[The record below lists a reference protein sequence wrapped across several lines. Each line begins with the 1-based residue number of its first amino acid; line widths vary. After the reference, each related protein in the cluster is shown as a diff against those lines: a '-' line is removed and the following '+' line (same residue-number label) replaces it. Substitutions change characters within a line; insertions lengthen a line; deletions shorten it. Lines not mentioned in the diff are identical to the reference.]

1 MNNNYIKTRKNKYLS
16 RDELNQIEGMLALS
30 NKIISYVDKK
40 EKRSTVIKRKKELVK
55 EIAEY
60 LNRGIRTIEREIE
73 RGLVEQKDN
82 LHFKYLAYSA
92 DASWKLSVDASKNKR
107 KSIKADK
114 KSLEYI
120 AESIKLKNSA
130 YAIIEKSKRKNIQL
144 SVCEKTIYNYI
155 NNGVLEGYGVNKV
168 SLLYKYKVKK
178 KTRKT
183 PKRQIGLSVEFRPEI
198 INIRGEI
205 RHWEFIPKGKKNI
218 KI

>member
-1 MNNNYIKTRKNKYLS
+1 
-16 RDELNQIEGMLALS
+16 MLALN

-40 EKRSTVIKRKKELVK
+40 EKRSTVIKKKKKLVKLVK

-92 DASWKLSVDASKNKR
+92 NALWKLRVDASKNKR

-114 KSLEYI
+114 ESLEYI
-120 AESIKLKNSA
+120 AESIKL
-130 YAIIEKSKRKNIQL
+130 
-144 SVCEKTIYNYI
+144 SVCEKIIYNYI
-155 NNGVLEGYGVNKV
+155 NNGVLEPYGVNRD
-168 SLLYKYKVKK
+168 SLHQYRVKK

-183 PKRQIGLSVEFRPEI
+183 QKRQ
-198 INIRGEI
+198 
-205 RHWEFIPKGKKNI
+205 
-218 KI
+218 